1 MNVRKR
7 IALATATVALGTGLA
22 VAPAAGAF
30 ATTGS
35 TATVQK
41 AAASCG
47 YYSGNALTKAGQTGG
62 AARERIKEV
71 QCLININTSYPKWLD
86 VDGKFGQETYK
97 AVVKVQQKA
106 RISDDGEVGKN
117 TWAKLRAGVRW

>member
-47 YYSGNALTKAGQTGG
+47 YYNGNALTKAGQTGA

-71 QCLININTSYPKWLD
+71 QCLINVNTSYPKWLD
-86 VDGKFGQETYK
+86 VDGSFGQETYK

-106 RISDDGEVGKN
+106 RISDDGEVGRD